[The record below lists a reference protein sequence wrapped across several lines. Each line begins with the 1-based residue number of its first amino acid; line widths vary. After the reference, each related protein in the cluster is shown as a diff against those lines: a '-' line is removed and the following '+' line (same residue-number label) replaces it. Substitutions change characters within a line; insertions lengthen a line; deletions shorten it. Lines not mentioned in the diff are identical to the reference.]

1 MEKFSSS
8 KIEKSTILLI
18 VNPPCLL
25 ASSYEEYILQWS
37 IVTFRL
43 GINVGL
49 FVILVFLSISCL
61 GSSLYRLFESL
72 MQCVESQLSSKRH
85 WVRSELLFLP
95 FSIFSPVL
103 QSCHLFYFVARIF
116 LLARSMCVCIGLC
129 LTRSVDWFKATCE
142 FFWAQFMCECDCLL
156 LGYFSYGVRPWWRWR
171 LCVAVEAEVI
181 CGLCINTILTG
192 MFCLD

>member
-1 MEKFSSS
+1 
-8 KIEKSTILLI
+8 
-18 VNPPCLL
+18 
-25 ASSYEEYILQWS
+25 
-37 IVTFRL
+37 
-43 GINVGL
+43 
-49 FVILVFLSISCL
+49 
-61 GSSLYRLFESL
+61 

-116 LLARSMCVCIGLC
+116 LLARSMCVSIGLC

-181 CGLCINTILTG
+181 LTFINKLLVQNLREANQKHDQNHPSCCYGSVWENQLWSLPPALTLRCGNMQLQSRLQRISG
-192 MFCLD
+192 RSSSLDPLLLDRELA